1 MGFCAEIM
9 QTWEAVL
16 ISQLP
21 IILAGFLV
29 YWEFRK
35 IRALLERI
43 EKRL

>member
-1 MGFCAEIM
+1 MGFCGETM

-16 ISQLP
+16 LSQLP
-21 IILAGFLV
+21 IIVAGFLV

-35 IRALLERI
+35 LRALLERI